1 MIQTPKMAIKA
12 PIISYFVGVYLSNTK
27 AHKRDRAIKKPPYVA
42 YTFAKL
48 EACKVATSPYSTNIR
63 APNIPYHNGLPPFT
77 DSHMRYP
84 PPISHKPAM
93 INIRMDFS
101 IATSLFFY

>member
-27 AHKRDRAIKKPPYVA
+27 AHKRDKAIKKPPYVA